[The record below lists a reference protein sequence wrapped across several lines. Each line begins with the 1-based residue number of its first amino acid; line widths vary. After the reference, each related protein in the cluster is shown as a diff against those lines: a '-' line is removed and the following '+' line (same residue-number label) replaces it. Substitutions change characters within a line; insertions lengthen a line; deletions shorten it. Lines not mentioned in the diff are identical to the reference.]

1 MRSNEPLVLKFIDIF
16 VKPFLNRD
24 LNYAHI
30 REILKLKLIIESRN
44 VSISAKMNPK
54 REKKQ
59 SKKSLL
65 IMCLIYI
72 GVGILIGLMQMMKNL
87 FGANLFAYSMLMF
100 MLFSVYISEFSS
112 VLLDTTEKTFYG
124 VLPIGRNEISVAK
137 NIHIAY
143 YVGIISGSMMLPSV
157 VMGIIFHGV
166 LYALFFLLAG
176 VIVTI
181 FCLRLAGAIYYV
193 LLKMFSGERLKD
205 ILSGFQVFVT
215 ITLVLSYQ
223 IIPRVIDFAEL
234 SRRGLSFSPIMFIVP
249 SAWFSAI
256 FGIVFDA
263 KFDTRYFLLIAAGT
277 AFLILLEILYRKK
290 IVPEFEGELD
300 KLTETSKEN
309 KSLSVFS
316 RLMCKV
322 FSKDKQELAFMELVL
337 IQVSR
342 NRNIKLKLYPQL
354 ANALLLPVIILLS
367 QLSRNNDIGE
377 MINNVRMNTYF
388 VALLYS
394 VGLSSSAIYTLI
406 GRAENKESKMFYQV
420 LPIENLSKCIR
431 AGVKVVLF
439 RYLTPM
445 FILLSI
451 MFFAIYGG
459 KIWIDVLISYT
470 AFLFITSFM
479 IRLNAWVLPFSTEIV
494 TNNSGFAIMLF
505 FINMTVSGGF
515 AAAHMLL
522 LKTLTLKLAGFAV
535 MAVLN
540 LILWKLF
547 MNKKYVIERY

>member
-181 FCLRLAGAIYYV
+181 FCLRLAGAIYYA

-459 KIWIDVLISYT
+459 RIWIDVLISYT
-470 AFLFITSFM
+470 AFLFITSLM
-479 IRLNAWVLPFSTEIV
+479 IRLNAWVLPFSTETV

-522 LKTLTLKLAGFAV
+522 LKTLTLKLVGFAV